1 MTDES
6 FASDQVVRFVREW
19 NQGPQLIE
27 DVYLFDQYTGPPIP
41 PGKKSLAY
49 SLSYRAADRTLT
61 DAEVNEVHGQL
72 IAALKDAL
80 HVEPR

>member
-1 MTDES
+1 MS
-6 FASDQVVRFVREW
+6 FTVPQTLRE
-19 NQGPQLIE
+19 PMS
-27 DVYLFDQYTGPPIP
+27 P

-61 DAEVNEVHGQL
+61 DAEVNQVHGQL